1 MVAINYF
8 KMLFPVFGEVNVS
21 HTNHAEVNGYLLWKG
36 QCCLRIQNYGLYL
49 SKHPEQIIENV
60 SA

>member
-21 HTNHAEVNGYLLWKG
+21 YTNHAEVNGYLL
-36 QCCLRIQNYGLYL
+36 
-49 SKHPEQIIENV
+49 
-60 SA
+60 